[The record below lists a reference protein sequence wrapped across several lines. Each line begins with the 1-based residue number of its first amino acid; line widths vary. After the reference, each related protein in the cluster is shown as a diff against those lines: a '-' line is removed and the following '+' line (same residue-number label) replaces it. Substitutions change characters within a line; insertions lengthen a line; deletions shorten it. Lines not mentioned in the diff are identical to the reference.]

1 MCYADGLFHQQ
12 QALLRGDA
20 NDLTAVLRFTEVS
33 WAWRKRSTHPIL
45 RSLPFIVTG
54 FLHFLAFTAAGIF
67 SSKVVAPHSD
77 VLLASSTC
85 GQFAFLSQEA
95 TQSAYTA
102 EAYYGQYMSSNWRAG
117 EKFVTNCY
125 DFSSPATDKST
136 SCLAPGKA
144 LIPWTTSNISCPFDD
159 QICAGGQAVAFDTG
173 HIDSHMHLG
182 INSPPEHRVTVRH
195 VSYARDY

>member
-1 MCYADGLFHQQ
+1 MRHRMGHADGLFHQQ

-45 RSLPFIVTG
+45 RGLPFVATG
-54 FLHFLAFTAAGIF
+54 FFHFLAFTAAGIF

-77 VLLASSTC
+77 VLLSSSIC
-85 GQFAFLSQEA
+85 GQFGDLSRDA
-95 TQSAYTA
+95 TQSSYVQQAYF
-102 EAYYGQYMSSNWRAG
+102 GQWMLGNWRAG

-125 DFSSPATDKST
+125 DFSSPTTDKST

-144 LIPWTTSNISCPFDD
+144 LIPWMMSNISCPFDD
-159 QICAGGQAVAFDTG
+159 KICAGDQAVAFDTG

-182 INSPPEHRVTVRH
+182 IILRLNIGCLL
-195 VSYARDY
+195 DM